1 MGGMANIDL
10 GAGKEVRITHTPEL
24 ALKFEPEDLSGLVKW
39 VVGLINS
46 KQDIPGFK
54 SQNVNKIIVGDEEPE
69 YIEVD
74 QSNSSYRYGNYLV
87 KIRKK
92 LDLTNSVQSSL
103 KSHPLWV
110 TLYISSRD

>member
-54 SQNVNKIIVGDEEPE
+54 SQNVNKIIVGEC
-69 YIEVD
+69 
-74 QSNSSYRYGNYLV
+74 N
-87 KIRKK
+87 
-92 LDLTNSVQSSL
+92 
-103 KSHPLWV
+103 
-110 TLYISSRD
+110 